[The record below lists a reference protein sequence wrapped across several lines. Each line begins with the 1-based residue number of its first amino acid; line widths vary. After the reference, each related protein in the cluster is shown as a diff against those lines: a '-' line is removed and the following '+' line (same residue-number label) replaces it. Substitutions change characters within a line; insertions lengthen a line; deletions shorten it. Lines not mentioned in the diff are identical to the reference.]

1 MIYIPYGAEWELAI
15 MKLSKKDIVNMVR
28 RVCIE
33 RDKLEEENKELKKEN
48 KELEDR
54 RDDLL
59 IESGSGNL
67 SRDRL

>member
-1 MIYIPYGAEWELAI
+1 MSYIPYGKLWTLAMMKRTKKEL
-15 MKLSKKDIVNMVR
+15 VEGFR

-54 RDDLL
+54 RDELL
-59 IESGSGNL
+59 VESGSGNL
-67 SRDRL
+67 SRGRL